1 MRILKVLALRGPN
14 IWSRHTVLEAW
25 VEQSVRARDSD
36 VGGQC
41 QIESRAHGGTID
53 RGDRGQLAAA
63 DGHEAGV
70 DALQAVARCS
80 PQGGQICT
88 GTEGFP
94 CSGDNDGVDGVVC
107 FGPMHRVTQLGG
119 HALGDRVSAL
129 GIVDGDNGNS
139 VADVIENQFSHEA

>member
-1 MRILKVLALRGPN
+1 MKHVGKMKNNGARVAVAFRTIPGDPHSALV
-14 IWSRHTVLEAW
+14 I
-25 VEQSVRARDSD
+25 
-36 VGGQC
+36 
-41 QIESRAHGGTID
+41 GTN
-53 RGDRGQLAAA
+53 
-63 DGHEAGV
+63 GHEAGV

-139 VADVIENQFSHEA
+139 VADVIENQFRHEA